1 MRSLGDPGAACRRPH
16 LWVPEKSM
24 SELRTLAVVGAGNMG
39 SGIAQKMAT
48 EGFRV
53 LLVDLNEAQ
62 VAKGLASIAKTLD
75 EGVARKI
82 FKPDQAEAIKARV
95 VGTADWSRLSE
106 AELVVEA
113 VFEDLGVKKDVFKR
127 LGDATRPDCVL
138 GTNTSSFYVR
148 DLLEV
153 TKHPERVVGLHY
165 FYHPAKNRLVEVIPT
180 AVTSKSAL
188 AKAEAIQDAIAK
200 TPITCKDAP
209 GFVVNRYFV
218 PWLNEA
224 CRLLEEGVANIPTI
238 EAACKAAFGV
248 GMGPF
253 ELMNV
258 TGVPIAMHAA
268 NTLGREL
275 GAFYAPAKALEAQVA
290 KKANW
295 ELGGE
300 VTEAHFDPVVDRMA
314 GVTFLVAGQI
324 VDEGVGTLDDV
335 DLGARVGLRWPYGP
349 FELMNRHGVATSIAM
364 ADAVA
369 KSWKLATPKC
379 LAGRTK
385 PFAFALVTTTV
396 ADRIATLT
404 INRPDKLNALNEEV
418 VAQLDAAFRSAS
430 ADPAVDG
437 IVITGK
443 GKAFI
448 AGADIAYFVERIKS
462 NRIGEIV
469 TFTRNGHATLRAFE
483 TCRKPVIARLD
494 GLSLGGGSELA
505 LACDYLVA
513 TRKASFG
520 FPETSIGIY
529 PGLGGTQRLS
539 RRVGVALAKAMIFT
553 GNTVNADQAAKMGLV
568 DAVVGHDDMHSTIAA
583 LVKKG
588 KPSPRSVPAA
598 TPAGF
603 EAMAAPFSAV
613 AAKDLSAGTAAAATP
628 EIAKIYDRVKTKAP
642 VALALAEKL
651 IDASAKLPID
661 AGIEAELAE
670 LTTIFSTA
678 DALTGLS
685 AVLDRTRPT
694 YIGR

>member
-1 MRSLGDPGAACRRPH
+1 
-16 LWVPEKSM
+16 M
-24 SELRTLAVVGAGNMG
+24 SDLRTLAVVGAGNMG

-53 LLVDLNEAQ
+53 LLVDLNQAA
-62 VAKGLASIAKTLD
+62 VDRGLANIAKTLD

-82 FKPDQAEAIKARV
+82 FKPEQAEGIKSRV
-95 VGTADWSRLSE
+95 VGTTDWAQLAA

-113 VFEDLGVKKDVFKR
+113 VFEDLGVKKDVFRR
-127 LGDATRPDCVL
+127 LGEHTRQDCVL

-148 DLLEV
+148 DLLDV

-180 AVTSKSAL
+180 AVTSKAAL
-188 AKAEAIQDAIAK
+188 AKAQAIQDAIAK

-224 CRLLEEGVANIPTI
+224 VRLLEEGKANIATV

-258 TGVPIAMHAA
+258 TGVPIALHAA
-268 NTLGREL
+268 TTLGREL
-275 GAFYAPAKALEAQVA
+275 GAFYAPAALLAAQVE

-295 ELGGE
+295 DLGGD
-300 VTEAHFDPVVDRMA
+300 VVEAAFDVVVDRMA

-324 VDEGVGTLDDV
+324 VDEGVGTIDDV

-349 FELMNRHGVATSIAM
+349 FELMNRHGVAASVAM
-364 ADAVA
+364 AASVA
-369 KSWKLATPKC
+369 KAWNLPLPKC
-379 LAGRTK
+379 LAGRST
-385 PFAFALVTTTV
+385 PYTFALVTTTV
-396 ADRIATLT
+396 EDRVATLT

-418 VAQLDAAFRSAS
+418 VGQLDAAFRAAA

-448 AGADIAYFVERIKS
+448 AGADIAYFVERIKTS
-462 NRIGEIV
+462 RIPEIV

-483 TCRKPVIARLD
+483 TCAKPVIARLD

-505 LACDYLVA
+505 LACDYVVA
-513 TRKASFG
+513 TKKASFG

-539 RRVGVALAKAMIFT
+539 RRVGTALAKAMIYT
-553 GNTVNADQAAKMGLV
+553 GNVVGAEQAAKMGLV
-568 DAVVGHDDMHSTIAA
+568 DAFVSHDDVAATIAA
-583 LVKKG
+583 LVKRG
-588 KPSPRSVPAA
+588 KPAARSVPSAPP
-598 TPAGF
+598 TGF
-603 EAMAAPFSAV
+603 EAMAAPFATV
-613 AAKDLSAGTAAAATP
+613 RAKDLSAGTATAATP
-628 EIAKIYDRVKTKAP
+628 DVAKTYDRVKSKAP
-642 VALALAEKL
+642 VALALAEEL
-651 IDASAKLPID
+651 IEASATLSID
-661 AGIEAELAE
+661 AGIEAELGN
-670 LTTIFSTA
+670 LTKIFSTA

-694 YIGR
+694 YVGR